1 MSEDNV
7 RTDHSEQI
15 KNLRQTGEVIA
26 RSEGGDTGALHERVL
41 MFEAAAALL
50 EVHDTTGI
58 SLDNWKGPREFVE
71 MMLGEPIQ
79 ENHV

>member
-1 MSEDNV
+1 MTN
-7 RTDHSEQI
+7 HSEQI
-15 KNLRQTGEVIA
+15 TDLRNTAMSLE
-26 RSEGGDTGALHERVL
+26 RGDHKDSPDIKKRII
-41 MFEAAAALL
+41 MFNAAAALL
-50 EVHDTTGI
+50 EVHDDTGI